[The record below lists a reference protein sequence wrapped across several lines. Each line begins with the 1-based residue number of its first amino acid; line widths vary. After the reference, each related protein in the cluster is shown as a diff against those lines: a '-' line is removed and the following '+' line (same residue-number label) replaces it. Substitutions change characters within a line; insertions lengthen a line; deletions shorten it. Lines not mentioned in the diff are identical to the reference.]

1 MTGVL
6 VDVGDEVM
14 VEYGALGRL
23 GPGQQDDGLM
33 VWDAGTSEGNF
44 ALVSG

>member
-1 MTGVL
+1 MTDVI
-6 VDVGDEVM
+6 VDVVV

-23 GPGQQDDGLM
+23 GLAQQGDGLM
-33 VWDAGTSEGNF
+33 VWDDGMGEGNS